1 MAAFPW
7 SALLALQVLLAPP
20 AYAADPMAGFQVDYG
35 PYLINVSILLV
46 LTIALGY
53 VAARLRSRNGVIG
66 PMLKPRGR
74 RVQVVER
81 THLEG
86 AKNLYLIKCGGKHW
100 VIGTSE
106 SDLRVIGEVDPG
118 DASFQDD
125 LDAALD
131 EAPPSGFGGLMN
143 RFMGGGQAIWALFLA
158 LPLVLMMVEPAWAQD
173 AKTVLDAVDLRAPTT
188 TLSTPL
194 QLIILMACLTLLPF
208 LFIMSTSFLRT
219 IIVLGFL
226 RSAMGTQQ
234 VPPNQVIIGLSIFLT
249 IYTMSPVWGAINDDA
264 IIPYF
269 NKQISQTVALERA
282 SEPLK
287 KFMLKQTRK
296 EELSFFVRLVKVPP
310 PRKPTDLPMHV
321 VLPAFMVSELST
333 AFKIGFMLFL
343 PFLIVDL
350 VVANTLLALGMM
362 MLSPVTISLPFKL
375 LIFTL
380 ADGWSLLIQS
390 IVRSFG

>member
-1 MAAFPW
+1 
-7 SALLALQVLLAPP
+7 
-20 AYAADPMAGFQVDYG
+20 MAGFQVDYG
-35 PYLINVSILLV
+35 PYILNVGILLL

-66 PMLKPRGR
+66 PLIKPRGR
-74 RVQVVER
+74 RVQVLER

-86 AKNLYLIKCGGKHW
+86 AKNLYLIKCGEQHW
-100 VIGTSE
+100 VVGTSE
-106 SDLRVIGEVDPG
+106 TDLRVIGAVDPG
-118 DASFQDD
+118 QASFQED
-125 LDAALD
+125 LDAAMD
-131 EAPPSGFGGLMN
+131 EAPAGFGGLLN
-143 RFMGGGQAIWALFLA
+143 RFLGGGQAIWALFLA
-158 LPLVLMMVEPAWAQD
+158 LPLLLLMVEPSWAAD
-173 AKTVLDAVDLRAPTT
+173 AQSIMDAVDLRNPTT
-188 TLSTPL
+188 TMSTPL
-194 QLIILMACLTLLPF
+194 QLVILMASLTLLPF

-249 IYTMSPVWGAINDDA
+249 IYTMSPVWTAMSDDA
-264 IIPYF
+264 VLPYF
-269 NKQISQTVALERA
+269 NKQISQSVALARA
-282 SEPLK
+282 AEPLK
-287 KFMLKQTRK
+287 KFMLKQVRK
-296 EELSFFVRLVKVPP
+296 EELAFFVRLTKVPP

-321 VLPAFMVSELST
+321 VLPSFMVSELTT

-380 ADGWSLLIQS
+380 SDGWSLLIQS

>member
-1 MAAFPW
+1 MAATSW
-7 SALLALQVLLAPP
+7 STLLAPP

-35 PYLINVSILLV
+35 PYILNVGILLL

-53 VAARLRSRNGVIG
+53 VAAKVRGRNGVIA
-66 PMLKPRGR
+66 PLLKPRGR
-74 RVQVVER
+74 RVQVLER

-86 AKNLYLIKCGGKHW
+86 AKNLYLIKCGGQHW
-100 VIGTSE
+100 VVGTSE
-106 SDLRVIGEVDPG
+106 TDLRLIGTVDATDPAFLA
-118 DASFQDD
+118 DETATEEP
-125 LDAALD
+125 AAG
-131 EAPPSGFGGLMN
+131 GFAGMVNKYL
-143 RFMGGGQAIWALFLA
+143 GGGQAIVTLLLA
-158 LPLVLMMVEPAWAQD
+158 LPMLLLMTHPAWAAD
-173 AKTVLDAVDLRAPTT
+173 AKSVMDAVDLRNPTAT
-188 TLSTPL
+188 MSTPL
-194 QLIILMACLTLLPF
+194 QLIILMASLTLLPF

-234 VPPNQVIIGLSIFLT
+234 VPPNQVVIGLSIFLT
-249 IYTMSPVWGAINDDA
+249 IYTMTPVWSAISEDA
-264 IIPYF
+264 VLPYV
-269 NKQISQTVALERA
+269 NKQITQSVALERA
-282 SEPLK
+282 AEPLK
-287 KFMLKQTRK
+287 KFMLKQVHK
-296 EELSFFVRLVKVPP
+296 EELAFFVRLVKVPP

-321 VLPAFMVSELST
+321 VLPSFMVSELST

-380 ADGWSLLIQS
+380 SDGWSLLIQS

>member
-1 MAAFPW
+1 
-7 SALLALQVLLAPP
+7 
-20 AYAADPMAGFQVDYG
+20 MAGFQVDYG
-35 PYLINVSILLV
+35 PYILNVSILLV

-53 VAARLRSRNGVIG
+53 VAARLRSRNGVLG
-66 PMLKPRGR
+66 PLLKPRGR
-74 RVQVVER
+74 RVQVLER

-86 AKNLYLIKCGGKHW
+86 AKNLYLIKCGKQHW

-106 SDLRVIGEVDPG
+106 SDLRVIGEVEPG
-118 DASFQDD
+118 DVSFQED
-125 LDAALD
+125 LDAAM
-131 EAPPSGFGGLMN
+131 EEPPSGFGGLMAKF
-143 RFMGGGQAIWALFLA
+143 RGGGQAVWALLLA
-158 LPLVLMMVEPAWAQD
+158 LPLLALMVAPAWAAD
-173 AKTVLDAVDLRAPTT
+173 AKSVLDAVDLRNPTT
-188 TLSTPL
+188 TMSTPL

-249 IYTMSPVWGAINDDA
+249 IYTMSPVWAAINDDA
-264 IIPYF
+264 LTPF
-269 NKQISQTVALERA
+269 LNKQISQSVALDRA
-282 SEPLK
+282 VEPVK
-287 KFMLKQTRK
+287 KFMLKQVKK
-296 EELSFFVRLVKVPP
+296 EELAFFVRLVKVPP
-310 PRKPTDLPMHV
+310 PRKPTDLPLHV

-333 AFKIGFMLFL
+333 AFKMGFMLFL

-380 ADGWSLLIQS
+380 SDGWSLLIQS

>member
-1 MAAFPW
+1 MAATSW
-7 SALLALQVLLAPP
+7 SALLAPP

-35 PYLINVSILLV
+35 PYILNVGILLL

-53 VAARLRSRNGVIG
+53 VAAKLRGRNGVIA
-66 PMLKPRGR
+66 PLIKPRGR
-74 RVQVVER
+74 RVQVLER

-86 AKNLYLIKCGGKHW
+86 AKNLYLIKCGSQHW
-100 VIGTSE
+100 VVGTSE
-106 SDLRVIGEVDPG
+106 TDLRVIGTVDPG

-125 LDAALD
+125 LNAAMD
-131 EAPPSGFGGLMN
+131 EPAAGGFGGLLN
-143 RFMGGGQAIWALFLA
+143 KFLGGGQAAWALLLA
-158 LPLVLMMVEPAWAQD
+158 LPLLLLMSHPAWAAD
-173 AKTVLDAVDLRAPTT
+173 AKSVLDAVDLRAPTT
-188 TLSTPL
+188 TMSTPL
-194 QLIILMACLTLLPF
+194 QLVILMASLTLLPF

-234 VPPNQVIIGLSIFLT
+234 VPPNQVVIGLSIFLT

-264 IIPYF
+264 VLPYF
-269 NKQISQTVALERA
+269 NKQISQSVALERA
-282 SEPLK
+282 AEPLK
-287 KFMLKQTRK
+287 KFMLKQVHK
-296 EELSFFVRLVKVPP
+296 EELAFFVRLVKVPP
-310 PRKPTDLPMHV
+310 PRKPTDLPIHV

-380 ADGWSLLIQS
+380 SDGWSLLIQS